1 MNLKRCYFLAFLSA
15 LLLGSEVVAQAPHTV
30 WHALGIPQAYKHITD
45 TTLNRKGKHPGL
57 EKKPPLKKL
66 ADPANLKS
74 DIPAIKKAAEI
85 KEQEDLAPQ
94 KIKAIKYLGQTG
106 CGCYGGVAEALTA
119 ALEDCTE
126 EVRYAAALAIV
137 QSLST
142 NCQICKKTCCTK
154 ALAAKMHERAFE
166 QDAEGCFIEP
176 SDRVRAVLQ
185 EALNDCPPDMRDVGP
200 IVIPPDTVPP
210 DTVPP
215 PDAPVVPPPDGAAAL
230 EEGNDAGAAATSRRG
245 ATTSLLHRSSARTPI
260 DGAARIDADAL
271 FDAAPEVP
279 MVPRQVTGEVIE
291 GKSRR
296 GYVRIQFDHYLRPAV
311 GTEVDVYHA
320 YVLGVEFAGRLVI
333 AEYDGDYAI
342 AAAHAWESVKVARGD
357 TVKCMVLVPAAS
369 AAPPAPAPAESV
381 TPPFP
386 APEAR
391 VASNHR
397 LLLPPP
403 PAPMQRLPIE
413 RLPAEPE
420 PVSSPVANS
429 QLDARLLDI
438 LQPPPVV
445 VEGDEEAT
453 ETPVTPVSTETPV
466 KQASAATPVY
476 PVVNQIPSQ
485 PIDEPEH
492 LAPIVSP
499 PRVIIKR

>member
-230 EEGNDAGAAATSRRG
+230 
-245 ATTSLLHRSSARTPI
+245 
-260 DGAARIDADAL
+260 
-271 FDAAPEVP
+271 
-279 MVPRQVTGEVIE
+279 
-291 GKSRR
+291 
-296 GYVRIQFDHYLRPAV
+296 
-311 GTEVDVYHA
+311 
-320 YVLGVEFAGRLVI
+320 
-333 AEYDGDYAI
+333 
-342 AAAHAWESVKVARGD
+342 
-357 TVKCMVLVPAAS
+357 
-369 AAPPAPAPAESV
+369 
-381 TPPFP
+381 
-386 APEAR
+386 
-391 VASNHR
+391 
-397 LLLPPP
+397 
-403 PAPMQRLPIE
+403 
-413 RLPAEPE
+413 
-420 PVSSPVANS
+420 
-429 QLDARLLDI
+429 
-438 LQPPPVV
+438 
-445 VEGDEEAT
+445 
-453 ETPVTPVSTETPV
+453 
-466 KQASAATPVY
+466 
-476 PVVNQIPSQ
+476 
-485 PIDEPEH
+485 
-492 LAPIVSP
+492 
-499 PRVIIKR
+499 